1 MEALAVCRDKM
12 TNRGVTRARLI
23 GVVLQDVVADT
34 MSTEVVPRVNPD
46 GSPLQAVIWYL
57 LDGDEIVFN
66 SRLGRQWPSNLQRD
80 RRVSI
85 TVADRYDYVDLRGE
99 VEIDDD
105 PQRGQ
110 AVIAQLTR
118 RYQPDKEIAD
128 AQIAGFEKQ
137 QRVTFRLRPSKVFTR
152 LSDC

>member
-1 MEALAVCRDKM
+1 MTAIDPRTALCSPALSEPVR
-12 TNRGVTRARLI
+12 RFL
-23 GVVLQDVVADT
+23 
-34 MSTEVVPRVNPD
+34 EPPRFAIAATLNAD
-46 GSPLQAVIWYL
+46 GSPIQAVIWYL

-118 RYQPDKEIAD
+118 RYQPDEEIAD